1 MDMKKVR
8 EIAKNKGVKIPVGV
22 KKSEAIR
29 MIQRAEGNFDCFGKA
44 YDGYCDQNGCLWR
57 EDCLTISQPL

>member
-22 KKSEAIR
+22 KKIR
-29 MIQRAEGNFDCFGKA
+29 SYKDDTK
-44 YDGYCDQNGCLWR
+44 
-57 EDCLTISQPL
+57 S